1 MEQQS
6 QKTPHVTVII
16 ANYNYG
22 QWVLGAI
29 ESIRK
34 QDYENIS
41 VVVIDDCSKDDSW
54 EKLNNKYNHPG
65 FCELIQNEYCSGF
78 HQPTYH
84 SNSNFTIAC
93 VKLNKNSGPSEARN
107 VGMNLALELYKP
119 DVFAI
124 LDADDEY
131 YPNKISRCIKTLY
144 SVNSIGVVYSDYDIL
159 NTLTNIKVREYK
171 EIYSK
176 NRLQE
181 SCIVHS
187 GALIKAVALESVKEE
202 TGFYDKRIKG
212 PEDYDLWL
220 RIAEKFMI
228 IHIPESLS
236 LVRHTGNNISASN
249 HVEFNENY
257 KNGFEIINRKIQER
271 QNAKH

>member
-22 QWVLGAI
+22 KWILGAI
-29 ESIRK
+29 ESIKK
-34 QDYENIS
+34 QDYPGEIS
-41 VVVIDDCSKDDSW
+41 IVVVDDCSTDDSY
-54 EKLNNKYNHPG
+54 EKIKDISDEKIT
-65 FCELIQNEYCSGF
+65 CI
-78 HQPTYH
+78 
-84 SNSNFTIAC
+84 
-93 VKLNKNSGPSEARN
+93 KLKENSGPSEARN
-107 VGMNLALELYKP
+107 VGIRFALEYYKP

-159 NTLTNIKVREYK
+159 NTLTDIKIREYK

-187 GALIKAVALESVKEE
+187 GALIKTLALESVKEE

-257 KNGFEIINRKIQER
+257 KNGFEIINKKIQER

>member
-22 QWVLGAI
+22 DWVLGAI
-29 ESIRK
+29 ESIKK

-41 VVVIDDCSKDDSW
+41 IVVVDDCSKDDSW
-54 EKLNNKYNHPG
+54 NLLDATYGPTRDRYFENG
-65 FCELIQNEYCSGF
+65 EYEG
-78 HQPTYH
+78 
-84 SNSNFTIAC
+84 FTIFQNYISC
-93 VKLNKNSGPSEARN
+93 LRLKKNSGPSEARN
-107 VGMNLALELYKP
+107 IGMKFALETYNTE
-119 DVFAI
+119 VFAI

-144 SVNSIGVVYSDYDIL
+144 SINSIGVVYSDYDIL
-159 NTLTNIKVREYK
+159 NTLTGIKVREYK
-171 EIYSK
+171 EVFSK
-176 NRLQE
+176 NRLME

-187 GALIKAVALESVKEE
+187 GAIIKVSALKSVKEE
-202 TGFYDKRIKG
+202 MGFYDKRIKG

-220 RIAEKFMI
+220 RIAEKHMI

-257 KNGFEIINRKIQER
+257 KNGFEIINKKIQER